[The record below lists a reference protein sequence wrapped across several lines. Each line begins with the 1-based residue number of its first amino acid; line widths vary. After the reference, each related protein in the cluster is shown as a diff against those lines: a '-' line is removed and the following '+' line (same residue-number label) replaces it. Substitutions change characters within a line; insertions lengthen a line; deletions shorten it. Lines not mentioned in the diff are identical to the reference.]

1 MSQPNK
7 PNLNFRQALDKY
19 LRGSR
24 WSVYSAKPAPKPLS
38 RRNNRLRSKP
48 APKPVSKPAPKP
60 APKPVAIPARLRR
73 VRRCSR
79 R

>member
-1 MSQPNK
+1 MSHPSI
-7 PNLNFRQALDKY
+7 NFRQALEKY

-24 WSVYSAKPAPKPLS
+24 WSVYSAKPTTKSTPKPVPKPAA
-38 RRNNRLRSKP
+38 NNRLWSKP
-48 APKPVSKPAPKP
+48 VPKPE
-60 APKPVAIPARLRR
+60 PKPVAIPARLRR